1 VVAGSKPFLILWR
14 QQPKAKRAEAVLG
27 FSGVVVVYGAARRS
41 TGRWS
46 RTEDGSV
53 RVKMQLG
60 LRMLRCVRVRKCKC
74 KTKCWRALRVRLLVG
89 RRGVWAAGNWS
100 QS

>member
-1 VVAGSKPFLILWR
+1 MVGGSKPFLMLSR

-27 FSGVVVVYGAARRS
+27 FSGVVVIYRAARRS

-53 RVKMQLG
+53 SVKMQLG
-60 LRMLRCVRVRKCKC
+60 LRMVRCESAEV
-74 KTKCWRALRVRLLVG
+74 
-89 RRGVWAAGNWS
+89 
-100 QS
+100 

>member
-1 VVAGSKPFLILWR
+1 MVAGSKPFRILWR

-46 RTEDGSV
+46 RTEDG
-53 RVKMQLG
+53 
-60 LRMLRCVRVRKCKC
+60 RCECED
-74 KTKCWRALRVRLLVG
+74 
-89 RRGVWAAGNWS
+89 AAGVEDGEMCES
-100 QS
+100 AKV